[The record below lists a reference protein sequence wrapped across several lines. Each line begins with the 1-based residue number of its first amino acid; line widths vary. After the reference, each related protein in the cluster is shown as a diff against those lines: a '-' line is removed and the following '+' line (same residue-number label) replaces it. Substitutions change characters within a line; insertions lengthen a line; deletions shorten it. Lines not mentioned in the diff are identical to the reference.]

1 MRSGGVQGAGQP
13 GQGGSS
19 QCPAGGAGRLRCM
32 SAPVTPA
39 QPSPTKH
46 EDRFAYK
53 FGQEGITF
61 DDVLLLPRHSGVL
74 PHEVSVETQLTRR
87 VRLNIPFVSAA
98 MDTVTETGM
107 AVAMA
112 REGGIGV
119 IHKNMSVDA
128 QAEMVRKVKRSESG
142 MIVDPIT
149 LPPTATVGEAD
160 RLMAEYRISG
170 VPITD
175 PSGRLLGIITNRD
188 MRFIEDLA
196 TPIQDVMTR
205 EDLVTVPVGTTLE
218 EAQAIFKRT
227 RIEKLLVTDEA
238 GFLKGLITIKD
249 LAKRVKYPRAAK
261 DDLGRLRVA
270 AAIGVGADLMDR
282 AGALVAAGADVL
294 VLDSAHGH
302 SQGIL
307 NALTRVK
314 ENFDVDVIAGN
325 IATRAGARDLIAAG
339 ADAVK
344 VGIGPGCFAAGTR
357 VLMAG
362 GYYKNIEDVQIG
374 DRVLNMH
381 GQPVTVVK
389 SWCTGIREVMAV
401 RHVHSPRE
409 TLVTPDHRY
418 WVGDLST
425 VSAETVASSG
435 YARSLAQPTR
445 FGESKLRWKAVG
457 EAGGDVFLMPRELH
471 FELPGTLEIDLS
483 VFAVRQ
489 GQLARRYQT
498 RVRESYE
505 LGYLFGAFLGDGH
518 AFINHN
524 GSVERKGSEIG
535 RVSWYFSHE
544 EGEIADKMV
553 GCVERVTGIR
563 PTARAEGN
571 IIYVH
576 LYSLPWARLLAQFGK
591 RQHKSLPQA
600 YLAKDEEYLRGLK
613 DGLIDSDGY
622 IAADGRHCFVNTS
635 PELLELFG
643 LLCHLTEGSLPNM
656 QVEPGNIGGLQG
668 VKGELLDSYRAR
680 LNVSHAVRQLPSY
693 SVVKPL
699 SRREL
704 NLSLPVYDIEVD
716 CPTHSFIADN
726 AVVHNSICTTR
737 VVTGVGVPQITAIF
751 DASAVALEAGIPVI
765 ADGGIKQ
772 TGDVPKAIA
781 AGASAVMMG
790 SMLAGTDEAPG
801 EVVLRDGR
809 RYKSYRGMGSL
820 GAMDQGSSDRYFQT
834 GSRKFVPEGIEGI
847 IAYRGTA
854 GEVLYQFVGGLRS
867 SMGYCGA
874 PDLPTLRDT
883 AQFVR
888 ITGASLIESHPHG
901 VTITREA
908 PNYGG
913 K

>member
-1 MRSGGVQGAGQP
+1 
-13 GQGGSS
+13 
-19 QCPAGGAGRLRCM
+19 M
-32 SAPVTPA
+32 SAPSTPA
-39 QPSPTKH
+39 QPSPPAH
-46 EDRFAYK
+46 EDRFAHK

-61 DDVLLLPRHSGVL
+61 DDVLLLPRHSTVL
-74 PHEVSVETQLTRR
+74 PHEVGVGTQLTRR

-98 MDTVTETGM
+98 MDTVTETAM

-112 REGGIGV
+112 REGGLGIL
-119 IHKNMSVDA
+119 HKNMPVDA

-149 LPPTATVGEAD
+149 LPPGASVGDAE
-160 RLMAEYRISG
+160 RLMGEYRISG

-175 PSGRLLGIITNRD
+175 PAGRLLGIITNRD
-188 MRFIEDLA
+188 LRFVEDPA
-196 TPIQDVMTR
+196 TPIRDVMTR
-205 EDLVTVPVGTTLE
+205 EELVTVPVGTTLE

-227 RIEKLLVTDEA
+227 RIEKLLVTDAE
-238 GFLKGLITIKD
+238 GFLRGLITIKD
-249 LAKRVKYPRAAK
+249 LTKRVKYPRAAK
-261 DDLGRLRVA
+261 DDLGRLRVG

-307 NALTRVK
+307 NALARVK
-314 ENFDVDVIAGN
+314 ETFDVDVIAGN
-325 IATRAGARDLIAAG
+325 VATRTGARDLIAAG

-362 GYYKNIEDVQIG
+362 GYYKNIEDVRVG

-381 GQPVTVVK
+381 GQPVTVLN
-389 SWCTGIREVMAV
+389 SWCTGIREVVAV
-401 RHVHSPRE
+401 RHVHAPRE

-418 WVGDLST
+418 WVGDLTT
-425 VSAETVASSG
+425 VNAASVSSKG

-445 FGESKLRWKAVG
+445 FGEGKLRWKAVG
-457 EAGGDVFLMPRELH
+457 ETQGDVFLMPRQLH
-471 FELPGTLEIDLS
+471 FELPSSLDINLGD
-483 VFAVRQ
+483 FAARQ
-489 GQLARRYQT
+489 GQLERRYPT
-498 RVRESYE
+498 RIRESYD
-505 LGYLFGAFLGDGH
+505 LGYLFGTFLGDGH
-518 AFINHN
+518 AFLNHN
-524 GSVERKGSEIG
+524 GSETRVGSEIG
-535 RVSWYFSHE
+535 RVDWYFSHE
-544 EGEIADKMV
+544 EGEIADKLSAAV
-553 GCVERVTGIR
+553 AGVTGQ
-563 PTARAEGN
+563 TLARQRVGN
-571 IIYVH
+571 VLH
-576 LYSLPWARLLAQFGK
+576 LRLSSLPWARLLAQFGK
-591 RQHKSLPQA
+591 RQHKNLPQA
-600 YLAKDEEYLRGLK
+600 YLAGNGEYLRGLK

-622 IAADGRHCFVNTS
+622 IDADGRQCFVNS
-635 PELLELFG
+635 SRELLELFG
-643 LLCHLTEGSLPNM
+643 LLCHLTDGSLPNM
-656 QVEPGNIGGLQG
+656 SVEPGNPGGLQG
-668 VKGELLDSYRAR
+668 VKGDLLDSYRAR
-680 LNVSHAVRQLPSY
+680 LNVSHAARQLPEY
-693 SVVKPL
+693 GAVKPL

-704 NLSLPVYDIEVD
+704 GLSLPVYDIEVD

-751 DASAVALEAGIPVI
+751 EASAAALEAGIPVI

-874 PDLPTLRDT
+874 PDLDTLRRE

-901 VTITREA
+901 VTITQEA